1 MGEATWRDYIS
12 IIILGPWFRT
22 CHFESRNCALKDL
35 NTHWGKLDNGK
46 KSIWNIIIWRKPKFL
61 ALSWNHLNTNHFL
74 FRHFSKSFNS
84 AWKEVLSSFNI
95 CFQGNLSLA
104 LPALPAPFRNC
115 SMLCFLF
122 SVFFLCNIHF
132 ESMPFLSATT
142 TFPRFWILHDWI
154 IIMSHASWLKD
165 ENMCN
170 LKFSSSSEFWHE
182 WRIIW

>member
-22 CHFESRNCALKDL
+22 CHFE
-35 NTHWGKLDNGK
+35 
-46 KSIWNIIIWRKPKFL
+46 
-61 ALSWNHLNTNHFL
+61 SWNHLNTNHFL